1 MRLFNFLSALFCW
14 LHLLPVSAQTI
25 LIRIGSTPGSLKVTD
40 SLYLAGSFNG
50 WNPSDEKF
58 RFQTGA
64 SGSWEIKINI
74 PPGKY
79 EYKITRGSWDK
90 VECSKAGGRFPNRQL
105 IVDGDRE
112 VLIDIEE
119 WQDRLPPEPRKST
132 AGKQVQILD
141 TAFNM
146 PQLNRTRRV
155 WIYLPPGY
163 EKSRKHYPVIYLHDG
178 QNIFEDTSSYAGEWG
193 VDEFMDTMS
202 SSPSIVVAIDH
213 GGISRF
219 SEYSP
224 YDLERFGQG
233 QGELYTD
240 FIVHT
245 LRPYINKRF
254 RTRRSRKNTF
264 IAGSS
269 MGGLISMFALLKYP
283 RVFGGAGVFSPSF
296 WAAPKLFEYMDQ
308 EGYRLKSRIYFY
320 VGQLE
325 GETMV
330 PLTLKALGEMSRVS
344 RSVMKAV
351 IRQEGNHN
359 EARWREEFP
368 LFYQWLMS
376 EKKFKTR
383 K

>member
-1 MRLFNFLSALFCW
+1 M
-14 LHLLPVSAQTI
+14 
-25 LIRIGSTPGSLKVTD
+25 TD

-58 RFQTGA
+58 RFQPGD
-64 SGSWEIKINI
+64 SGSFEIKFNL
-74 PPGKY
+74 PAGKY
-79 EYKITRGSWDK
+79 EYKITRGSWDRA
-90 VECSKAGGRFPNRQL
+90 ECAKGGGRFPNRQL

-112 VLIDIEE
+112 VIIDIEE
-119 WQDRLPPEPRKST
+119 WQDRLPPVPRKST

-141 TAFNM
+141 TAFNI

-155 WIYLPPGY
+155 WVYLPPGY
-163 EKSRKHYPVIYLHDG
+163 ERSGKHYPVLYLHDG

-213 GGISRF
+213 GGITRF

-269 MGGLISMFALLKYP
+269 MGGLISMYALLKFP

-296 WAAPKLFEYMDQ
+296 WAAPRLFEYMDQ
-308 EGYRLKSRIYFY
+308 EGHRVKSRIYFY
-320 VGQLE
+320 AGQQE

-351 IRQEGNHN
+351 IRQEGSHN

-368 LFYQWLMS
+368 LFYNWIMS